1 MTSPLVK
8 SHVDLAGPHIE
19 KAKKPSPS
27 SCIMVLKYIFWLWM
41 AATAVV
47 AKEEADKPNFIV
59 ILTDDQDQQ
68 LDSMKYMPKVKKL
81 LTDEGVYFNHHYAT
95 VALCCPAR
103 ASLWT
108 GKAAHNTNVTNL
120 RPPYGEIT
128 ASTGH
133 LIAISLIS
141 IGGYPKFVEEGWIS
155 KWLPVYMQKSGY
167 KTYFTGKL
175 MNNHNANNYM
185 NGLKEM
191 GLDGHDFMIEPGEI
205 VSFKSSTITYWN
217 RNLSIHQHD
226 DSTQL

>member
-1 MTSPLVK
+1 M
-8 SHVDLAGPHIE
+8 I
-19 KAKKPSPS
+19 
-27 SCIMVLKYIFWLWM
+27 LKYIFWLWM
-41 AATAVV
+41 AAAAAVAQEESAV
-47 AKEEADKPNFIV
+47 ANRPNFIV

-68 LDSMKYMPKVKKL
+68 LDSMKYMPKVKKH

-120 RPPYGEIT
+120 KPPYGEIHGLNKSYMMT
-128 ASTGH
+128 D
-133 LIAISLIS
+133 SLIL
-141 IGGYPKFVEEGWIS
+141 IGGYPKFVEEGWNS

-175 MNNHNANNYM
+175 MNSHNTKNYM

-205 VSFKSSTITYWN
+205 IYSRSDALASLISET
-217 RNLSIHQHD
+217 RNISIHQHHA
-226 DSTQL
+226 SAQLRPA